1 MKGIETDV
9 LLEKDYDPFGMLM
22 VGRSFESGSGYRYG
36 FNGKE
41 NDDEI
46 AGNNNDLDFGAR
58 MYDSRIGRWMS
69 CDGKLGKYPSQSPY
83 HFGYNNPIITI
94 DPNGDENVIVIG
106 GKDEVG
112 RDKFKFMNSG
122 LKAIHDLHRAE
133 PDESLTVLLII
144 TPSMTQSE
152 LAQFNRL
159 AKRYGAT
166 NVIRITE
173 AGEITNYLNSKD
185 VDNDQL
191 TDARKD
197 DLVTD
202 VKMFGHG
209 HQDDDKDGDGK
220 GDGPTFEGGHGW
232 AFDELEP
239 GYNYDDEVDRND
251 MAMQRLSW
259 GIDDVEELNPDAFNS
274 PTWDIE
280 SCGSAGTNYWN
291 LNLTEKVAE
300 QTNGLAYG
308 WDGRVEYINIY
319 SQKTDIKKY
328 IDGKIIK
335 ADYNPSAGQTYDKSK
350 DASKKSYD
358 YRDY

>member
-1 MKGIETDV
+1 
-9 LLEKDYDPFGMLM
+9 MLT
-22 VGRSFESGSGYRYG
+22 VGRSWSVGSEYRYG
-36 FNGKE
+36 FNSAE

-46 AGNNNDLDFGAR
+46 ARNNNALDFGAR
-58 MYDSRIGRWMS
+58 IYDSRLGRWYS
-69 CDGKLGKYPSQSPY
+69 CDGKLGKYPSFSPY

-94 DPNGDENVIVIG
+94 NPNGDENVIVIG

-112 RDKFKFMNSG
+112 RDKFKFINSG

-133 PDESLTVLLII
+133 PDESLTVLLIM
-144 TPSMTQSE
+144 TPGMTRAE

-173 AGEITNYLNSKD
+173 AAEITNYLNSKD
-185 VDNDQL
+185 IDKGYL
-191 TDARKD
+191 TDARKGH
-197 DLVTD
+197 LVTD

-209 HQDDDKDGDGK
+209 HQDDDKNSDGT

-232 AFDELEP
+232 AVDETEP
-239 GYNYDDEVDRND
+239 GYSYNDEVDRND
-251 MAMQRLSW
+251 LAMQKLSW
-259 GIDDVEELNPDAFNS
+259 GINDVEELDINAFDN

-308 WDGRVEYINIY
+308 WNGRVEYLNIY
-319 SQKTDIKKY
+319 SQKTQIKKY
-328 IDGKIIK
+328 FEGSIIK
-335 ADYNPSAGQTYDKSK
+335 ADYDPSAGQTYDKQH
-350 DASKKSYD
+350 DAVKKSYD
-358 YRDY
+358 YRDF